1 MKQNITNYKIAV
13 IIPVYNTEKYIKK
26 CIRSFQRQTF
36 KDFKLI
42 LVDDG
47 SKDKSGIIC
56 DDMAQ
61 KDDRIYVIH
70 QENKGSVEAR
80 KTGVLC
86 EQAQQ
91 AEYIFLSDAD
101 DVVEPDALEKLYN
114 TAIENH
120 ADCVCANMRSY
131 WKGIK
136 IKSKYQRP
144 CFNIEKPKVY
154 SQKEIINNIYIS
166 CFGITDY
173 PVSIVAKLY
182 KTSLISEAI
191 DFAPIVKFMGEDL
204 SVTLRCLPL
213 TQRLVIIPDV
223 IYNYRIGGGTS
234 KFMPYMLDDFLALY
248 NNKIKL
254 IHEYT
259 MPQDAIFYTNIELM
273 NILVSWLKMCKKQ
286 GNYSETQIE
295 EEIKRICNIPE
306 IKDAAMQLC
315 ERENKNAIAVMV
327 HNGEIK
333 QIHDKLMKQILMEQ
347 RKDKIKE
354 ILKKF

>member
-1 MKQNITNYKIAV
+1 MIHIL
-13 IIPVYNTEKYIKK
+13 
-26 CIRSFQRQTF
+26 S
-36 KDFKLI
+36 LI
-42 LVDDG
+42 H
-47 SKDKSGIIC
+47 
-56 DDMAQ
+56 
-61 KDDRIYVIH
+61 IY
-70 QENKGSVEAR
+70 
-80 KTGVLC
+80 
-86 EQAQQ
+86 
-91 AEYIFLSDAD
+91 
-101 DVVEPDALEKLYN
+101 ALEKLYN

-234 KFMPYMLDDFLALY
+234 KFMPYMLEDVYKRQTSYYKFLLRKFDKRKKYDVAVAFAGPMDFITTYVLEKVEADK
-248 NNKIKL
+248 KIQWIHFDVSKNGISVKYAKRNYPKFHKVFVVSDQARQSLSL
-254 IHEYT
+254 IH
-259 MPQDAIFYTNIELM
+259 
-273 NILVSWLKMCKKQ
+273 
-286 GNYSETQIE
+286 
-295 EEIKRICNIPE
+295 ICIYPC
-306 IKDAAMQLC
+306 IQ
-315 ERENKNAIAVMV
+315 
-327 HNGEIK
+327 
-333 QIHDKLMKQILMEQ
+333 QSTY
-347 RKDKIKE
+347 
-354 ILKKF
+354 FT

>member
-1 MKQNITNYKIAV
+1 M
-13 IIPVYNTEKYIKK
+13 E
-26 CIRSFQRQTF
+26 
-36 KDFKLI
+36 
-42 LVDDG
+42 
-47 SKDKSGIIC
+47 
-56 DDMAQ
+56 
-61 KDDRIYVIH
+61 
-70 QENKGSVEAR
+70 
-80 KTGVLC
+80 
-86 EQAQQ
+86 
-91 AEYIFLSDAD
+91 
-101 DVVEPDALEKLYN
+101 
-114 TAIENH
+114 
-120 ADCVCANMRSY
+120 
-131 WKGIK
+131 
-136 IKSKYQRP
+136 
-144 CFNIEKPKVY
+144 
-154 SQKEIINNIYIS
+154 
-166 CFGITDY
+166 
-173 PVSIVAKLY
+173 
-182 KTSLISEAI
+182 
-191 DFAPIVKFMGEDL
+191 
-204 SVTLRCLPL
+204 CLPL